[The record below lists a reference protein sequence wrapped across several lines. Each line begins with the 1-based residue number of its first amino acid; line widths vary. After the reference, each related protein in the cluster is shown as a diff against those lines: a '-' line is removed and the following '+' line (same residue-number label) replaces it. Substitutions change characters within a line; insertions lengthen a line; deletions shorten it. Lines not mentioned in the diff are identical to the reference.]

1 MSPWYDRNIVRR
13 GVSIWFLILLF
24 SGGWEMNAGI
34 DFLEFK
40 PSEIAAA
47 VAISV
52 AREAKPVDP
61 EKAIPLLIQQFQ
73 RVICSL

>member
-1 MSPWYDRNIVRR
+1 
-13 GVSIWFLILLF
+13 
-24 SGGWEMNAGI
+24 MNAGI

-52 AREAKPVDP
+52 AGEAQPVDP
-61 EKAIPLLIQQFQ
+61 EKAIPLLIQQLQMVMWMIKWSKNQTLEAHIYKHHSQLLF
-73 RVICSL
+73 I

>member
-1 MSPWYDRNIVRR
+1 MC
-13 GVSIWFLILLF
+13 L
-24 SGGWEMNAGI
+24 NAGI

-52 AREAKPVDP
+52 SGELQAVDVVGAISCFTHV
-61 EKAIPLLIQQFQ
+61 EKVKSKNYCNVGDQQ
-73 RVICSL
+73 L

>member
-1 MSPWYDRNIVRR
+1 
-13 GVSIWFLILLF
+13 
-24 SGGWEMNAGI
+24 MNAGI

-52 AREAKPVDP
+52 ARETETVVDT
-61 EKAIPLLIQQFQ
+61 EKAISLLTQHVKKVKLVAHNPI
-73 RVICSL
+73 IK

>member
-1 MSPWYDRNIVRR
+1 
-13 GVSIWFLILLF
+13 
-24 SGGWEMNAGI
+24 MNAGI

-52 AREAKPVDP
+52 AGEAQAVDP
-61 EKAIPLLIQQFQ
+61 ERAIPLLIQQLQ
-73 RVICSL
+73 MVM